1 MRLFAGADFSDVL
14 SVGFFV
20 LVICVLVLF
29 GLCEISRDDEIR
41 PGLVFKNTIEVLSC
55 ETGLVQTHEGLVSL
69 RYLPL

>member
-29 GLCEISRDDEIR
+29 GLCEISRDDDD
-41 PGLVFKNTIEVLSC
+41 
-55 ETGLVQTHEGLVSL
+55 
-69 RYLPL
+69 Y